1 MERDFKSGVLKI
13 NFLTLQEK
21 YGEYTNDLNRTKLER
36 ECRLKYFYYM
46 ELCQVDPSL
55 RADSNFDIISY
66 EQLFADLKT
75 KIIDVKLLE
84 KISKDF
90 YWNFQKVL
98 AHQVSLFKI
107 KIVVPSSIF
116 NQHDVVSDN
125 NHFKHSRIG
134 IQYPGRSTGQRR
146 IDREDL
152 NGKNLCLVST
162 ISQSNF

>member
-1 MERDFKSGVLKI
+1 MEREFKSGVLKI

-55 RADSNFDIISY
+55 RANSNFDIISY
-66 EQLFADLKT
+66 EQLFVDLKT

-98 AHQVSLFKI
+98 AYQVSAVRCFK
-107 KIVVPSSIF
+107 
-116 NQHDVVSDN
+116 
-125 NHFKHSRIG
+125 
-134 IQYPGRSTGQRR
+134 
-146 IDREDL
+146 
-152 NGKNLCLVST
+152 
-162 ISQSNF
+162 